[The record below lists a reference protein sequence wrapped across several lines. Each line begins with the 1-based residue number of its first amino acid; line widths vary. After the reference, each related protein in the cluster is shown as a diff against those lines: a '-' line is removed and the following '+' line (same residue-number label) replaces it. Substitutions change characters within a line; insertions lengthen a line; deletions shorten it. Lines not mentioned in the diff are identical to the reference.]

1 MKEITTPIGTARYCW
16 LTAPATG
23 EYDGEHG
30 LYRTELVLSQEDWE
44 ALKLEVK
51 PSFEAFI
58 EAESQKKGKQLKPAS
73 TSPFKIDD
81 EGNHYIKTKRKA
93 AYNMKA
99 NARDVEEGKAEKV
112 GDPVVIN
119 APATL
124 LVDSSATPIKGD
136 KPVIGAGSRIRLGLK
151 VRFWHVPS
159 QGVGMTLEPIS
170 AQIIELKDVAESESV
185 GAFKAEESGYKHGGE
200 TFEFK
205 KETELNEKEEEAKP
219 LAADF

>member
-1 MKEITTPIGTARYCW
+1 MKVITPIGTARYCW
-16 LTAPATG
+16 LTNPATG

-44 ALKLEVK
+44 ALKLEIK
-51 PSFEAFI
+51 PEFEAFL
-58 EAESQKKGKQLKPAS
+58 ESESQKKGKQLKQAA
-73 TSPFKIDD
+73 SPFKIDD
-81 EGNHYIKTKRKA
+81 EGNYYIKTKRKA

-99 NARDVEEGKAEKV
+99 NARDVEEGKAIKV
-112 GDPVVIN
+112 GDPVTID
-119 APATL
+119 APTTM
-124 LVDSSATPIKGD
+124 LVDSAAQPIKGD
-136 KPVIGAGSRIRLGLK
+136 KPIIGAGSRLRLGLQ

-159 QGVGMTLEPIS
+159 QGVGMTLEPRT
-170 AQIIELKDVAESESV
+170 AQIIELADVGESENVS
-185 GAFKAEESGYKHGGE
+185 GFKAEESGYKHGGE